1 MVYRGVLN
9 GLNGLNAPFRSMWY
23 VICSVSRCQ
32 GYFLFWSLVELWLK
46 SIKSSCE
53 WEPFQSTIIPHKGCL
68 PLWGLGFVI
77 SGHLSF
83 GFIYRSYQTWME
95 EHLTAFMICWKIDP
109 FSAIIFP
116 WKSSNFCS
124 CQFWLPEGSTY
135 LMFTRLEGI
144 GMTAW
149 PSRAQKLDFR
159 PLPHQQA
166 SVSGNERYWCWEVEI
181 DHPMNH
187 GSFNGENWSPIFFW
201 MAFRTVALDTLK
213 SSILIGFSLINHP
226 FRGTPIYGNPQVG
239 KMGDIIELPWCPKPC
254 FCGKKTWSHPP
265 TPTATPK

>member
-1 MVYRGVLN
+1 MGGHTVVPN
-9 GLNGLNAPFRSMWY
+9 GLPGSSEWLERLECAIPIHVVCHLLREYVKGIILELGGIMAKIHQILLRMRAFSIHHHPGQGMFASLRIRLRHFRTS
-23 VICSVSRCQ
+23 
-32 GYFLFWSLVELWLK
+32 FLWL
-46 SIKSSCE
+46 
-53 WEPFQSTIIPHKGCL
+53 
-68 PLWGLGFVI
+68 
-77 SGHLSF
+77 
-83 GFIYRSYQTWME
+83 IYRSYQTWME

-181 DHPMNH
+181 DHPWIMARSMGKIDHLFIFRNGVQN
-187 GSFNGENWSPIFFW
+187 GSLRYP
-201 MAFRTVALDTLK
+201 
-213 SSILIGFSLINHP
+213 
-226 FRGTPIYGNPQVG
+226 
-239 KMGDIIELPWCPKPC
+239 
-254 FCGKKTWSHPP
+254 
-265 TPTATPK
+265 

>member
-1 MVYRGVLN
+1 MAWTAWMRHSDPCGMSFAPWVYVKGIILELGGIMAKIHQILLRMRAFSIHHHPGQGMFASLRIR
-9 GLNGLNAPFRSMWY
+9 LRHFRTS
-23 VICSVSRCQ
+23 
-32 GYFLFWSLVELWLK
+32 FLWL
-46 SIKSSCE
+46 
-53 WEPFQSTIIPHKGCL
+53 
-68 PLWGLGFVI
+68 
-77 SGHLSF
+77 
-83 GFIYRSYQTWME
+83 IYRSYQTWME

-187 GSFNGENWSPIFFW
+187 GSFNGENWSPFY
-201 MAFRTVALDTLK
+201 
-213 SSILIGFSLINHP
+213 FSEW
-226 FRGTPIYGNPQVG
+226 RS
-239 KMGDIIELPWCPKPC
+239 ER
-254 FCGKKTWSHPP
+254 
-265 TPTATPK
+265 

>member
-1 MVYRGVLN
+1 MGGHTVVPN
-9 GLNGLNAPFRSMWY
+9 GLPGSSEWLERLECAIPIHVVCHLLREYM
-23 VICSVSRCQ
+23 SRV
-32 GYFLFWSLVELWLK
+32 LFWSLVELWLK

-53 WEPFQSTIIPHKGCL
+53 WEPFQSTIIPDKGCL

-77 SGHLSF
+77 SEHLSF

-187 GSFNGENWSPIFFW
+187 GSFNGENWSPFY
-201 MAFRTVALDTLK
+201 
-213 SSILIGFSLINHP
+213 FSEW
-226 FRGTPIYGNPQVG
+226 RS
-239 KMGDIIELPWCPKPC
+239 ER
-254 FCGKKTWSHPP
+254 
-265 TPTATPK
+265 